1 MNRMVTT
8 HGSADESADASNLAG
23 LILLAVVAG
32 ALSGLIAALFRVML
46 EHGERWRGTFIAW
59 AHGHT
64 LAGFLLVVSATAVAA
79 AIGAWLVRRFSPEAG
94 GSGIP
99 HVEAVVAGEVQHP
112 SYALAPIKLV
122 GGWLAISGGLALG
135 REGPCVQVGATISSL
150 LGKAFRLGS
159 RDRLTLFV
167 AGAGAGLAT
176 AFNAPLGGAVFVLE
190 ELVRRFDTR
199 FAIAALAA
207 SGGAIAVARL
217 ILGDAPDFQVDAIP
231 YPGTGAGPLFAVLGA
246 VAGLVGVAY
255 NKAILGA
262 LAAGAWLPRCPTE
275 LRAAAI
281 GAAVGA
287 VAWYAPALVGG
298 GDNLTQ
304 QALSGSTVM
313 VTLLLTFTLR
323 FVLGATSYAAQTPG
337 GLFAPILVLGAQL
350 GMLFAGLSEL
360 GLPVAGLPKTAFAV
374 VGMAALFTAVVR
386 APLTGII
393 LITEMTGSFT
403 LLLPMLSACAVA
415 MLVPVLLG
423 SPPIYDSLRQ
433 QQLRRDTPRSV
444 TPTSSPKT

>member
-1 MNRMVTT
+1 MGTP
-8 HGSADESADASNLAG
+8 SATSTEGAPEGGNLAG
-23 LILLAVVAG
+23 VILLAVVAG
-32 ALSGLIAALFRVML
+32 GLSGLVAALFRVML
-46 EHGERWRGTFIAW
+46 ERGEGWRGTLIAQ
-59 AHGHT
+59 AHDHA
-64 LAGFLLVVSATAVAA
+64 LLGFLLVVTATAIAA
-79 AIGAWLVRRFSPEAG
+79 ALGAWLVRRFSPEAG

-99 HVEAVVAGEVQHP
+99 HVEAVVSGDVPHP
-112 SYALAPIKLV
+112 SYVLAPIKLV
-122 GGWLAISGGLALG
+122 GGWLAIGGGLALG

-150 LGKAFRLGS
+150 LGKLFRLGS

-176 AFNAPLGGAVFVLE
+176 AFNAPLGGAAFVLE

-207 SGGAIAVARL
+207 SAGAIAVAR
-217 ILGDAPDFQVDAIP
+217 IVLGDAPDFHVAAIP
-231 YPGTGAGPLFAVLGA
+231 YPDFGAAVLFAALGV

-255 NKAILGA
+255 NRAIVGA
-262 LAAGAWLPRCPTE
+262 LAVADRLQRFPVE
-275 LRAAAI
+275 LRAAA
-281 GAAVGA
+281 VGA
-287 VAWYAPALVGG
+287 GVGVLAWYAPGLVGG

-304 QALSGSTVM
+304 QALSGSAVMSTV
-313 VTLLLTFTLR
+313 VVAFTLR
-323 FVLGATSYAAQTPG
+323 FVLGAVSYAAQTPG

-350 GMLFAGLSEL
+350 GLLFAALSEL
-360 GLPVAGLPKTAFAV
+360 GLPLAGLPGTAFAV

-403 LLLPMLSACAVA
+403 LLLPMLSACAAA

-423 SPPIYDSLRQ
+423 NAPIYDSLRQ
-433 QQLRRDTPRSV
+433 RLLRGAQREPDERLSTG
-444 TPTSSPKT
+444 TKT